1 MRRDVPLSAHRIV
14 NAMPQLLTNIQL
26 RLFMFSF
33 HQNIIKHSIPD
44 FSPYSTLSLL
54 ILQPLHFLQ
63 RAWGVSSASARRT
76 VAVHAHE
83 KDFDYVN
90 ILRKPTLSQE
100 VSHYI
105 IDPAPVPLNWRQCSG
120 IKLTPSVTHTN
131 VPSHGKCMHNMTEQ
145 WRNADGMWRPLKA
158 STP

>member
-1 MRRDVPLSAHRIV
+1 MVRRDMPLSAHRIV

-105 IDPAPVPLNWRQCSG
+105 IDSDCDPMWHNSLFWAKFTLFDHFRA
-120 IKLTPSVTHTN
+120 IKTAGGYQESFEL
-131 VPSHGKCMHNMTEQ
+131 CMRYINHI
-145 WRNADGMWRPLKA
+145 
-158 STP
+158 